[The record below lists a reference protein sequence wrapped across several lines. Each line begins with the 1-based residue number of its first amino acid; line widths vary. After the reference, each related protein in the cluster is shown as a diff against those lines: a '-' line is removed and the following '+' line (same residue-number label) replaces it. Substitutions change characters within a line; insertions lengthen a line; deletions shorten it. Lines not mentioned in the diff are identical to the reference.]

1 MSNEELPTI
10 VHENEEKTVKIVYNG
25 GNYVYIY
32 AGLNNV
38 AIHLGDIEFLVTSL
52 ENM

>member
-1 MSNEELPTI
+1 MGNEKLPII

-38 AIHLGDIEFLVTSL
+38 AIHLGDIEFLVDSL
-52 ENM
+52 NNM